1 MADGVGLY
9 STRVEDSLF
18 SGGMVSDCSRRG
30 LWRREQYCG
39 RWSEGL
45 VTGLMVI
52 SRDHKCGGVTVMGRR
67 GGGQGGQ

>member
-1 MADGVGLY
+1 MADGVGMCEY
-9 STRVEDSLF
+9 STRVEDSC
-18 SGGMVSDCSRRG
+18 GMVSVCSRRG

-39 RWSEGL
+39 KQSEGV

-52 SRDHKCGGVTVMGRR
+52 LRDHKYDGGTVMGRR